1 MRSGRR
7 QSKDEMSLSSDRKD
21 QTNRANARL
30 STGPKTRHGRIRSA
44 KNAFSHGLSLP
55 VQCDRALCEAAQI
68 LANQIAGPQSSAHIK
83 TLVLRVAEA
92 QVDLCRV
99 RAARHQLLSRQFTD
113 SHYDPRA
120 SAREMRRL
128 RLLNTIDISTEAAKS
143 PTSLEG
149 PRKLVAILSSGDKNL
164 LAMDR
169 YERRAL
175 SRRKFAIRAFD
186 AVLGRRVRIPQKI
199 LPLRPAIRCCA
210 NAHG

>member
-1 MRSGRR
+1 MRSRHR
-7 QSKDEMSLSSDRKD
+7 QSKDEMSLSSDRKNK
-21 QTNRANARL
+21 TNRANARL

-44 KNAFSHGLSLP
+44 NNAFRHGLSAP

-68 LANQIAGPQSSAHIK
+68 LADKIAGPRASGDIK
-83 TLVLRVAEA
+83 MHALQVAET

-99 RAARHQLLSRQFTD
+99 RAARHQLLSRQLTD
-113 SHYDPRA
+113 PHYEPRTN
-120 SAREMRRL
+120 AREMRGL
-128 RLLNTIDISTEAAKS
+128 RLLNALGISAEAAKS

-149 PRKLVAILSSGDKNL
+149 PRKLAAILSSEDKNL

-186 AVLGRRVRIPQKI
+186 AVLGRRVRIPQQI
-199 LPLRPAIRCCA
+199 LPLRPATRCA